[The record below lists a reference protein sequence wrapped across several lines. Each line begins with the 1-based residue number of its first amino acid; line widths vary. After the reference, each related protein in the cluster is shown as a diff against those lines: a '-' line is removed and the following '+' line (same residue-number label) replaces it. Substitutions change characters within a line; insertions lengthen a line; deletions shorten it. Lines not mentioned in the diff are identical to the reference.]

1 MSSFWEAWQPRPADL
16 KALRTPNPHLPF
28 PATSPLLIL
37 PGSPVT
43 PLHLPLFGATCTST
57 AGVLAPDQPLPDA
70 AAAEDVCLFVGGPVW
85 ALAWCP
91 HSLPHGK
98 HAPGAAHEAAVDF
111 LALACHPPGQPRHTI
126 GAPASGPA
134 AVQVWALPRPGARGG
149 KDTPL
154 PPSLHCVLPHDGGV
168 TWGLAWCP
176 DPGACLLD
184 ADPGS
189 EPGAPGRL
197 GLLAACQGDGL
208 VAVHAVPARPGP
220 GPGPVAARA
229 RVACL
234 NVAALGTLPSCL
246 DWAPAAPH
254 DTLLIGC
261 WDGSALLLKLAPS
274 ALGADGRSGPS
285 AGAGGLRPLARYA
298 ADTLPLRGVS
308 FFPPGE
314 NDDAGAPDPAA
325 RHTFAAAGQ
334 GGALTVWD
342 ARDPLGPAYAQL
354 LTSGCL
360 LGLAWTA
367 DPRGLLV
374 ACDDGA
380 VRGVLVDARALA
392 QNAACNGGKVNNS
405 FSWRGAGQG
414 ALWTLCVEPRLQLV
428 AYGGEDGVV
437 GVFVAGFQQDNR
449 KRPAHHPVA
458 GFQFREGA
466 LHVLDPGQLAA
477 SHGLY
482 AGKSVERLP
491 ALKGRPFP
499 PEAQAVTRMAW
510 HPNAGE
516 KWGRLATGCW
526 AGLVRVQTIYRR

>member
-16 KALRTPNPHLPF
+16 EALRTSNPHLPF

-43 PLHLPLFGATCTST
+43 PLRLPLFGATCTST

-154 PPSLHCVLPHDGGV
+154 PPSLHCILPHDGGV
-168 TWGLAWCP
+168 TWGLVWCP

-208 VAVHAVPARPGP
+208 VA
-220 GPGPVAARA
+220 
-229 RVACL
+229 
-234 NVAALGTLPSCL
+234 
-246 DWAPAAPH
+246 
-254 DTLLIGC
+254 
-261 WDGSALLLKLAPS
+261 
-274 ALGADGRSGPS
+274 
-285 AGAGGLRPLARYA
+285 
-298 ADTLPLRGVS
+298 
-308 FFPPGE
+308 
-314 NDDAGAPDPAA
+314 
-325 RHTFAAAGQ
+325 

-392 QNAACNGGKVNNS
+392 QNAACNGESGMSAWWFCVCVCMGGKVNNS